1 MYSKCGHVYEKAF
14 KEKELIE
21 ILNTLG
27 LINNIEEYQKKTWNQ
42 EFWLKIKVKQEII
55 KQKKMNWWVERTKKI
70 VPKTLNNVVQLLII
84 VNTFLF

>member
-14 KEKELIE
+14 KEEELIE
-21 ILNTLG
+21 TLNTLG

-70 VPKTLNNVVQLLII
+70 VPKTLNNV
-84 VNTFLF
+84 